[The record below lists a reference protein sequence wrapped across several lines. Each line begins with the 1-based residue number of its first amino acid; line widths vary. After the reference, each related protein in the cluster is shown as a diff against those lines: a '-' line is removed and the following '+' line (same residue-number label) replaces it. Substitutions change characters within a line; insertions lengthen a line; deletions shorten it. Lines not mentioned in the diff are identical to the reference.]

1 VSTEPAPRAQPF
13 RIGGGGYVTGL
24 ALDPF
29 VPDRVFARCDVG
41 GVFRS
46 DDGGRA
52 WRPVNRGMFAAH
64 HHMVQSVAVD
74 PVVPGR
80 AFRASGDARGG
91 RRFGTIHRTDDAG
104 ATWHELTDVCD
115 FFGNGPTRMMGE
127 AIACSPSEPDV
138 VWAGAYAT
146 GAWRSGDGGAT
157 WRSLGLAGAR
167 ITVVAPHPH
176 DPARLYV
183 ATCSDRVFAVVER
196 GSRWAHEDTAAKC
209 RRYSDAR
216 RGDRGALMTSTDGGA
231 RWAVALDG
239 PDVTELAFGPDGTLY
254 ATTLGD
260 GILRSTDDGRS
271 WEAMVTGLPVGMS
284 FHALTIDGEGTLYT
298 APDARPGDEHLAPVP
313 VYVSDDRGQ
322 RWRLVRRH
330 VDEDLRRYPSYLG
343 RRHAG
348 WAISTLRA
356 CPRVPGRLFLAN
368 WYGVARSDD
377 GGLTWDAHGFE
388 GIETTCG
395 EGIAADPHAPATVH
409 VALADH
415 RPMVSR
421 DAGGAFGPLRMVGE
435 RLPAGAADATSADAS
450 ATDATAVAASR
461 HHPGVVWAGLTGRSA
476 AARPALLVR
485 SVDGGGTGH
494 AVHAFGRGL
503 FVQALVEDPRRPGR
517 LHAFLDGALADGAGL
532 YRSED
537 GGSTWRRREVA
548 FPSHL
553 RTFPHRAAWIDGD
566 LMPVVGYQI
575 KNACGTNR
583 HLCVDPHRDDAVYVG
598 EWTEG
603 VFRVGPDDEVASIGD
618 GLPFGAGPET
628 ALAVLRCDPVR
639 PETLWAGF
647 TREGLWCTRDGGGT
661 WAREFPSD
669 DAPCHVTCLALSDD
683 GATIAVAGEPL
694 AGSSGRVGVWA
705 SPDAGASWRELDAS
719 AYGALRWKGIAF
731 GRDAGWLYAVTC
743 GSGGF
748 RFELGPQ
755 TDARRGGREGHDS
768 GRMPLPVGAAGT

>member
-1 VSTEPAPRAQPF
+1 VSADPAPRARPF

-24 ALDPF
+24 VLDPF

-46 DDGGRA
+46 DDGGCV
-52 WRPVNRGMFAAH
+52 WRPVNGGMVAAH
-64 HHMVQSVAVD
+64 HHMVQGVAID
-74 PVVPGR
+74 PLVPGR

-104 ATWHELTDVCD
+104 ATWHELTDVGD

-138 VWAGAYAT
+138 VVAGGYST
-146 GAWRSGDGGAT
+146 GAWRSTDGGAT
-157 WRSLGLAGAR
+157 WRHLGLAGAR

-176 DPARLYV
+176 DPARLYL

-209 RRYSDAR
+209 RRYSDVR
-216 RGDRGALMTSTDGGA
+216 RGDRGALLTSTDGGA

-254 ATTLGD
+254 ATTLGE
-260 GILRSTDDGRS
+260 GVLRSTDDGRS
-271 WEAMVTGLPVGMS
+271 WEAMVTGLPAGMS
-284 FHALTIDGEGTLYT
+284 FHTLTIDTEGTLYT
-298 APDARPGDEHLAPVP
+298 APDARPGDDHLAPVP
-313 VYVSDDRGQ
+313 VYASDDQGR
-322 RWRLVRRH
+322 RWRLVRH
-330 VDEDLRRYPSYLG
+330 HAADDLRGYPPYMHG
-343 RRHAG
+343 RHAG

-409 VALADH
+409 VTLADH
-415 RPMVSR
+415 RPMVSHDGG
-421 DAGGAFGPLRMVGE
+421 DAFAPMRMVGD
-435 RLPAGAADATSADAS
+435 RLPAGAG
-450 ATDATAVAASR
+450 DATAVAASR
-461 HHPGVVWAGLTGRSA
+461 HRPGALWAGVTGRSA
-476 AARPALLVR
+476 APRPAVLVR

-494 AVHAFGRGL
+494 AVHAFGSGL

-517 LHAFLDGALADGAGL
+517 LHAFLDGALSDGAGL
-532 YRSED
+532 YRSDDE
-537 GGSTWRRREVA
+537 GSAWRRREVA
-548 FPSHL
+548 FPPHV
-553 RTFPHRAAWIDGD
+553 RTFPHRAAWIEGE

-583 HLCVDPHRDDAVYVG
+583 HLCVDPHRVDTVYVG
-598 EWTEG
+598 DWTEG
-603 VFRVGPDDEVASIGD
+603 VYRVGPDDEVASIGA
-618 GLPFGAGPET
+618 GLPFGAGPDA
-628 ALAVLRCDPVR
+628 ALAILRCDPVR

-647 TREGLWCTRDGGGT
+647 TREGLWRTRDGGGS
-661 WAREFPSD
+661 WAKEFPRD

-694 AGSSGRVGVWA
+694 AGSSARAGVWA
-705 SPDAGASWRELDAS
+705 SFDAGVSWCELDAGAF
-719 AYGALRWKGIAF
+719 GALRWKGIALD
-731 GRDAGWLYAVTC
+731 RHARYLYAVTC
-743 GSGGF
+743 GNGGF
-748 RFELGPQ
+748 RFEIGSPA
-755 TDARRGGREGHDS
+755 DARRGGREGV
-768 GRMPLPVGAAGT
+768 PGTAS